1 MYSRFSVQR
10 LSAGSIF
17 KIMFVGL
24 AASLVPLGILFG
36 ILAASGFDTVHWNGE
51 ALHGVAKLVTGP
63 LLGLLSALMFSV
75 FFGSAIAVGLW
86 VYSKLR
92 PLSLKEKDL
101 VCGLVG
107 GDGSNRE

>member
-10 LSAGSIF
+10 PSVGSVF

-24 AASLVPLGILFG
+24 AASLVPLGVLFG

-51 ALHGVAKLVTGP
+51 ALHGVAGLVTGP
-63 LLGLLSALMFSV
+63 LLGLLSALIFSV
-75 FFGSAIAVGLW
+75 FFEAAIAVGLW

-92 PLSLKEKDL
+92 PLSLKGKDL

-107 GDGSNRE
+107 GAGLDKE